1 MQRNISM
8 TISLSQKYDKITYFI
23 CNPQTKFIVYEKAAS
38 FLRRGSLVLLF
49 VVDLFNIQFFFNLL
63 KNLSV
68 LIDILEKILLKFK
81 KYIYNNL
88 TKLFILYTLFL
99 L

>member
-49 VVDLFNIQFFFNLL
+49 VVDLFNIQFFQYLFGN
-63 KNLSV
+63 S
-68 LIDILEKILLKFK
+68 IFMHYDIHSLVSYKRL
-81 KYIYNNL
+81 
-88 TKLFILYTLFL
+88 
-99 L
+99 